1 MNQKNFTK
9 TQEVIKFLESG
20 YIPCLFEIIKG
31 GKFSFNIP
39 NLYMDNY
46 TAVQVVADKGV
57 QECIKLYDYYNKVI
71 KNYIIDCKKKLIEED
86 ESNLIDGFLLHT
98 KNIKFFIYWMYKVFC
113 FLDRFYTRCK
123 EKATLGKSAM
133 DLYKTLFYEEFK
145 SKIQDKIQNMKNEG
159 KNANKD
165 TSEKIQNVMEIL
177 EELNLEKPKIIKG
190 PDNIIKWVAE

>member
-1 MNQKNFTK
+1 MDTQNFTK
-9 TQEVIKFLESG
+9 TKEVIKFLKSE
-20 YIPCLFEIIKG
+20 YIPCLFEILKG
-31 GKFSFNIP
+31 RKSIFTSPMLFQNS
-39 NLYMDNY
+39 Y
-46 TAVQVVADKGV
+46 TAVQDVSDKGD
-57 QECIKLYDYYNKVI
+57 QQCKELCEYYNQVI
-71 KNYIIDCKKKLIEED
+71 ENYIIDCKRKLIEED

-98 KNIKFFIYWMYKVFC
+98 KNIKFFIYWMYRVFC
-113 FLDRFYTRCK
+113 YLDRFYTRSK
-123 EKATLGKSAM
+123 EKTTLGKNAM

>member
-1 MNQKNFTK
+1 MNTENFTK
-9 TQEVIKFLESG
+9 TKEVIIFLESE
-20 YIPCLFEIIKG
+20 YIPCLFEILKG
-31 GKFSFNIP
+31 KKSIFTSPMLFQNS
-39 NLYMDNY
+39 Y
-46 TAVQVVADKGV
+46 TAVQVVADKSD
-57 QECIKLYDYYNKVI
+57 QESKKLFEYYNQVI

-98 KNIKFFIYWMYKVFC
+98 KNIKFFIYWIYSVFC
-113 FLDRFYTRCK
+113 YLDRFYTRSK
-123 EKATLGKSAM
+123 EKTTLGKSAM

-159 KNANKD
+159 ENANKD

-190 PDNIIKWVAE
+190 PDNIMKWVAE